1 MRKVSAKLRITLWFA
16 VMMIIIDALVLTFIM
31 VINGNVVTRDPESV
45 LIKQLN
51 ANVDRVTF
59 RDQRFRFDKIKYYSR
74 GVYTIL
80 YDADGAAVRGAPPAE
95 FTADVPLQD
104 HAVRLIHCGNTDFY
118 VYDVHLDMMV
128 GSVWLRGVIEN
139 EVTGG
144 AMTAIVAVAWS
155 VLPVLLVLSVLGG
168 YFIARQALKPIKNL
182 TEAAN
187 AISDGQ
193 DLKARIGM
201 PRGRDE
207 VSQLA
212 ASFDNMF
219 DRLEKSFEAEQR
231 FTSDA
236 SHELRTPTTVI
247 LAECNYAQK
256 NAQTVEDYRAAL
268 DVIQRQAEKMSTLVK
283 SLLEITR
290 MDQGTQKLSLEYADL
305 SELVGVVCEEQALVA
320 QNGIR
325 LETEIR
331 PDIFAEIDVFLIAR
345 VLQNLIDNAYK
356 FGREN
361 GLIRVSLARE
371 PGGAAITVADDGIGI
386 APHQLEHIFQRFYQ
400 ADESRRS
407 HSGMGLGLS
416 MVEQIV
422 RLHGGS
428 IEVNST
434 LGAGTTFTVHLP
446 ERQAST
452 GKEEKSS

>member
-1 MRKVSAKLRITLWFA
+1 MRRLSPTVRITLWFA
-16 VMMIIIDALVLTFIM
+16 VMMLIIDALVLTFIM
-31 VINGNVVTRDPESV
+31 VINGNVVTGNPESV
-45 LIKQLN
+45 LVKELN
-51 ANVDRVTF
+51 ANVDRVRF
-59 RDQRFRFDKIKYYSR
+59 ENQRFRFDKIRYHSR

-80 YDADGAAVRGAPPAE
+80 YDAQEQVIRGAPPAE
-95 FTADVPLQD
+95 FTADEPLQD
-104 HAVRLIHCGNTDFY
+104 NAVRLIKCGTDEFY

-155 VLPVLLVLSVLGG
+155 VLPVLLILSVIGG
-168 YFIARQALKPIKNL
+168 FFIARQAMRPIRKI
-182 TEAAN
+182 TDAAN
-187 AISDGQ
+187 AISDGN

-201 PRGRDE
+201 QKGNDE

-219 DRLEKSFEAEQR
+219 DRLEQSFEAEQR

-247 LAECNYAQK
+247 LAECSYAQK
-256 NAQTVEDYRAAL
+256 NAQTAEDYRSAL
-268 DVIQRQAEKMSTLVK
+268 DVIQRQAEKMSALVK

-290 MDQGTQKLSLEYADL
+290 MDQGTQKVSFEYADL
-305 SELVGVVCEEQALVA
+305 SELVGVVCEEQALVP

-325 LETEIR
+325 IETSVR
-331 PDIFAEIDVFLIAR
+331 PDIFCEIDVFLITR
-345 VLQNLIDNAYK
+345 VLQNLIDNAFK

-361 GLIRVSLARE
+361 GLVHVSLDRE
-371 PGGAAITVADDGIGI
+371 PGGAAITVSDNGIGI
-386 APHQLEHIFQRFYQ
+386 APDQVEHIFKRFYQ

-407 HSGMGLGLS
+407 QTGMGLGLS

-422 RLHGGS
+422 HLHGGT
-428 IEVNST
+428 IDVNST
-434 LGAGTTFTVHLP
+434 LGVGTTFVVHLP
-446 ERQAST
+446 ERQA
-452 GKEEKSS
+452 

>member
-1 MRKVSAKLRITLWFA
+1 MR
-16 VMMIIIDALVLTFIM
+16 LV
-31 VINGNVVTRDPESV
+31 
-45 LIKQLN
+45 KC
-51 ANVDRVTF
+51 
-59 RDQRFRFDKIKYYSR
+59 
-74 GVYTIL
+74 
-80 YDADGAAVRGAPPAE
+80 GAE
-95 FTADVPLQD
+95 
-104 HAVRLIHCGNTDFY
+104 DFY
-118 VYDVHLDMMV
+118 VYDVHLDMVV
-128 GSVWLRGVIEN
+128 GGVWLRGVIAN

-155 VLPVLLVLSVLGG
+155 VLPVLLILSVIGG
-168 YFIARQALKPIKNL
+168 YLIARAALRPIKKV

-187 AISDGQ
+187 AISDGT

-201 PRGRDE
+201 PRGSDE

-219 DRLEKSFEAEQR
+219 DRLEQSFEAEQR

-256 NAQTVEDYRAAL
+256 NAETIDDYRSAL
-268 DVIQRQAEKMSTLVK
+268 DVIQRQAEKMSALVK

-290 MDQGTQKLSLEYADL
+290 MDQGTQKVSFEYADL

-320 QNGIR
+320 QKGIR
-325 LETEIR
+325 LEHSIR
-331 PDIFAEIDVFLIAR
+331 PDIFCEIDVFLITR

-361 GLIRVSLARE
+361 GLVRVTLIRA
-371 PGGAAITVADDGIGI
+371 PGGAAISVTDNGIGI
-386 APHQLEHIFQRFYQ
+386 APDQLDQIFKRFYQ

-407 HSGMGLGLS
+407 QTGMGLGLS

-422 RLHGGS
+422 HLHGGT
-428 IEVNST
+428 IDVKST
-434 LGAGTTFTVHLP
+434 LGAGTTFTVFLP
-446 ERQAST
+446 ERQA
-452 GKEEKSS
+452 

>member
-1 MRKVSAKLRITLWFA
+1 MRKLSAKIRITLWFA

-45 LIKQLN
+45 LVKQLN

-80 YDADGAAVRGAPPAE
+80 YDADGSVVRGAPPAE
-95 FTADVPLQD
+95 FTADEPLQD
-104 HAVRLIHCGNTDFY
+104 HAVRLVQCGENDFY
-118 VYDVHLDMMV
+118 VYDVHLDMLV
-128 GSVWLRGVIEN
+128 GSVWLRGVIAN

-168 YFIARQALKPIKNL
+168 YFIARQALKPIKKV

-201 PRGRDE
+201 PKGSDE

-256 NAQTVEDYRAAL
+256 NAETIEDYRTAL
-268 DVIQRQAEKMSTLVK
+268 DVSSGRPRRCPRSSRACLRS
-283 SLLEITR
+283 R
-290 MDQGTQKLSLEYADL
+290 AW
-305 SELVGVVCEEQALVA
+305 
-320 QNGIR
+320 IR
-325 LETEIR
+325 
-331 PDIFAEIDVFLIAR
+331 AR
-345 VLQNLIDNAYK
+345 
-356 FGREN
+356 
-361 GLIRVSLARE
+361 
-371 PGGAAITVADDGIGI
+371 
-386 APHQLEHIFQRFYQ
+386 
-400 ADESRRS
+400 RR
-407 HSGMGLGLS
+407 
-416 MVEQIV
+416 
-422 RLHGGS
+422 
-428 IEVNST
+428 
-434 LGAGTTFTVHLP
+434 
-446 ERQAST
+446 
-452 GKEEKSS
+452 

>member
-1 MRKVSAKLRITLWFA
+1 MRHLSAKVRITLWFA
-16 VMMIIIDALVLTFIM
+16 VMMLIIDALVLTFIM

-45 LIKQLN
+45 LVKELN
-51 ANVDRVTF
+51 ANVDRVKF
-59 RDQRFRFDKIKYYSR
+59 DNQRFRFDKLDYYSR

-80 YDADGAAVRGAPPAE
+80 YDDAGTVMRGAPPAE
-95 FTADVPLQD
+95 FTADEPLQD
-104 HAVRLIHCGNTDFY
+104 NAVRLVKCGAEDFY
-118 VYDVHLDMMV
+118 VYDVHLDMVV
-128 GSVWLRGVIEN
+128 GGVWLRGVIAN

-155 VLPVLLVLSVLGG
+155 VLPVLLILSVIGG
-168 YFIARQALKPIKNL
+168 YLIARAALRPIKKV

-187 AISDGQ
+187 AISDGT

-201 PRGRDE
+201 PRGSDE

-219 DRLEKSFEAEQR
+219 DRLEQSFEAEQR

-256 NAQTVEDYRAAL
+256 NAETIDDYRSAL
-268 DVIQRQAEKMSTLVK
+268 DVIQRQAEKMSALVK

-290 MDQGTQKLSLEYADL
+290 MDQGTQKVSFEYADL

-320 QNGIR
+320 QKGIR
-325 LETEIR
+325 LEHSIR
-331 PDIFAEIDVFLIAR
+331 PDIFCEIDVFLITR

-361 GLIRVSLARE
+361 GLVRVTLTRA
-371 PGGAAITVADDGIGI
+371 PGGAAISVTDNGIGI
-386 APHQLEHIFQRFYQ
+386 APDQLDQIFKRFYQ

-407 HSGMGLGLS
+407 QTGMGLGLS

-422 RLHGGS
+422 HLHGRT
-428 IEVNST
+428 IVVKIM
-434 LGAGTTFTVHLP
+434 LGAGTTFTVFLP
-446 ERQAST
+446 ERQA
-452 GKEEKSS
+452 

>member
-1 MRKVSAKLRITLWFA
+1 
-16 VMMIIIDALVLTFIM
+16 
-31 VINGNVVTRDPESV
+31 
-45 LIKQLN
+45 
-51 ANVDRVTF
+51 
-59 RDQRFRFDKIKYYSR
+59 
-74 GVYTIL
+74 
-80 YDADGAAVRGAPPAE
+80 
-95 FTADVPLQD
+95 
-104 HAVRLIHCGNTDFY
+104 
-118 VYDVHLDMMV
+118 MMV

>member
-1 MRKVSAKLRITLWFA
+1 MRHLSAKVRITLWFA
-16 VMMIIIDALVLTFIM
+16 VMMLIIDALVLTFIM

-45 LIKQLN
+45 LVKELN
-51 ANVDRVTF
+51 ANVDRVKF
-59 RDQRFRFDKIKYYSR
+59 DNQHFRFDKLDYYSR

-80 YDADGAAVRGAPPAE
+80 YDDAGTVMRGAPPAE
-95 FTADVPLQD
+95 FTADEPLQD
-104 HAVRLIHCGNTDFY
+104 NAVRLVKCGAEDFY
-118 VYDVHLDMMV
+118 VYDVHLDMVV
-128 GSVWLRGVIEN
+128 GGVWLRGVIAN

-155 VLPVLLVLSVLGG
+155 VLPVLLILSVIGG
-168 YFIARQALKPIKNL
+168 YLIARAALRPIKKV

-187 AISDGQ
+187 AISDGT

-201 PRGRDE
+201 PRGNDE

-219 DRLEKSFEAEQR
+219 DRLEQSFEAEQR

-256 NAQTVEDYRAAL
+256 NAETIDDYRSAL
-268 DVIQRQAEKMSTLVK
+268 DVIQRQAEKMSALVK

-290 MDQGTQKLSLEYADL
+290 MDQGTQKVSFEYADL

-320 QNGIR
+320 QKGIR
-325 LETEIR
+325 LEHSIL
-331 PDIFAEIDVFLIAR
+331 PDIFCEIDVFLITR

-361 GLIRVSLARE
+361 GLVRVTLTRA
-371 PGGAAITVADDGIGI
+371 PGGAAISVTDNGIGI
-386 APHQLEHIFQRFYQ
+386 APDQLDQIFKRFYQ

-407 HSGMGLGLS
+407 QTGMGLGLS

-422 RLHGGS
+422 HLHGGT
-428 IEVNST
+428 IDVKST
-434 LGAGTTFTVHLP
+434 LGAGTTFTVFLP
-446 ERQAST
+446 ERQA
-452 GKEEKSS
+452 

>member
-1 MRKVSAKLRITLWFA
+1 MRRLSPTVRITLWFA
-16 VMMIIIDALVLTFIM
+16 VMMLIIDALVLTFIM
-31 VINGNVVTRDPESV
+31 VINGNVVTGNPESV
-45 LIKQLN
+45 LVKELN
-51 ANVDRVTF
+51 ANVDRVRF
-59 RDQRFRFDKIKYYSR
+59 ENQRFRFDKIRYHSR

-80 YDADGAAVRGAPPAE
+80 YDAQEQVIRGAPPAE

-104 HAVRLIHCGNTDFY
+104 NAVRLIKCGADEFY

-155 VLPVLLVLSVLGG
+155 VLPVLLILSVIGG
-168 YFIARQALKPIKNL
+168 FFIARQAMRPIRKI
-182 TEAAN
+182 TDAAN
-187 AISDGQ
+187 AISDGN

-201 PRGRDE
+201 QKGNDE

-219 DRLEKSFEAEQR
+219 DRLEQSFEAEQR

-247 LAECNYAQK
+247 LAECSYAQK
-256 NAQTVEDYRAAL
+256 NAQTVEDYRSAL
-268 DVIQRQAEKMSTLVK
+268 DVIQRQAEKMSALVK

-290 MDQGTQKLSLEYADL
+290 MDQGTQKVSFEYADL
-305 SELVGVVCEEQALVA
+305 SELVGVVCEEQALVP

-325 LETEIR
+325 IETSVR
-331 PDIFAEIDVFLIAR
+331 PDIFCEIDVFLITR
-345 VLQNLIDNAYK
+345 VLQNLIDNAFK

-361 GLIRVSLARE
+361 GLVHVSLDRE
-371 PGGAAITVADDGIGI
+371 PGGAAITVSDNGIGI
-386 APHQLEHIFQRFYQ
+386 APDQVEHIFKRFYQ

-407 HSGMGLGLS
+407 QTGMGLGLS

-422 RLHGGS
+422 HLHGGT
-428 IEVNST
+428 IDVNST
-434 LGAGTTFTVHLP
+434 LGVGTTFVVHLP
-446 ERQAST
+446 ERQA
-452 GKEEKSS
+452 

>member
-1 MRKVSAKLRITLWFA
+1 MRHLSAQVRITLWFA
-16 VMMIIIDALVLTFIM
+16 VMMVIIDALVLTFIM

-45 LIKQLN
+45 LVKELN
-51 ANVDRVTF
+51 ANVNRVKF
-59 RDQRFRFDKIKYYSR
+59 SNQRLRFDSLDYYSR

-80 YDADGAAVRGAPPAE
+80 YDADGNVMRGAPPAE
-95 FTADVPLQD
+95 FTADEPLKD
-104 HAVRLIHCGNTDFY
+104 NAVRLVKCGGDEFY
-118 VYDVHLDMMV
+118 VYDVNLDMVV
-128 GSVWLRGVIEN
+128 GSVWLRGVIAN

-155 VLPVLLVLSVLGG
+155 VLPVLLILSVIGG
-168 YFIARQALKPIKNL
+168 YFIARQALKPIKKL

-187 AISDGQ
+187 AISNGQ

-201 PRGRDE
+201 PKGNDE

-219 DRLEKSFEAEQR
+219 DRLEKSFEDEQR

-247 LAECNYAQK
+247 LAECDYAQK
-256 NAQTVEDYRAAL
+256 NAATIEDYRSAL
-268 DVIQRQAEKMSTLVK
+268 DVIQRQAEKMSALVK

-290 MDQGTQKLSLEYADL
+290 MDQGTQKVSFEYADL
-305 SELVGVVCEEQALVA
+305 SELVDVVCEEQSLVA
-320 QNGIR
+320 QKGIR
-325 LETEIR
+325 LETAIQS
-331 PDIFAEIDVFLIAR
+331 DIFAEIDVFLITR

-361 GLIRVSLARE
+361 GFIRVALARE
-371 PGGAAITVADDGIGI
+371 PGGAAITVTDNGIGI
-386 APHQLEHIFQRFYQ
+386 APDQIDHIFKRFYQ

-407 HSGMGLGLS
+407 QTGMGLGLS

-422 RLHGGS
+422 HLHGGT
-428 IEVNST
+428 IDVNST
-434 LGAGTTFTVHLP
+434 LGSGTTFVVHLP
-446 ERQAST
+446 ERQAYMK
-452 GKEEKSS
+452 GREEP

>member
-1 MRKVSAKLRITLWFA
+1 MRKLSAKIRITLWFA

-80 YDADGAAVRGAPPAE
+80 YDADGSVVRGAPPAE
-95 FTADVPLQD
+95 FTADEPLQD
-104 HAVRLIHCGNTDFY
+104 HAVRLVQCGENDFY
-118 VYDVHLDMMV
+118 VYDVHLDMLV
-128 GSVWLRGVIEN
+128 GSVWLRGVIAN

-168 YFIARQALKPIKNL
+168 YFIARQALKPIKKV

-201 PRGRDE
+201 PKGSDE

-256 NAQTVEDYRAAL
+256 NAETIEDYRTAL

-290 MDQGTQKLSLEYADL
+290 MDQGTQKVSFEYADL

-320 QNGIR
+320 QQGIR
-325 LETEIR
+325 LETSIR
-331 PDIFAEIDVFLIAR
+331 PDIFAEIDVFLITR

-371 PGGAAITVADDGIGI
+371 PNGAVITVTDNGIGI

-407 HSGMGLGLS
+407 QSGLGLGLS

-422 RLHGGS
+422 HLHGGS
-428 IEVNST
+428 IDVSST
-434 LGAGTTFTVHLP
+434 LGAGTTFAVHLP
-446 ERQAST
+446 ERQ
-452 GKEEKSS
+452 GNIRKEEKSS

>member
-1 MRKVSAKLRITLWFA
+1 MRQLSAKVRITLWFA
-16 VMMIIIDALVLTFIM
+16 VMMLIIDALVLTFIM

-45 LIKQLN
+45 LVKELN
-51 ANVDRVTF
+51 ANVDRVKF
-59 RDQRFRFDKIKYYSR
+59 DNQRFRFDKLDYYSR

-80 YDADGAAVRGAPPAE
+80 YDDAGTVMRGAPPAE
-95 FTADVPLQD
+95 FTADEPLQD
-104 HAVRLIHCGNTDFY
+104 NAVRLVKCGAEDFY
-118 VYDVHLDMMV
+118 VYDVHLDMVV
-128 GSVWLRGVIEN
+128 GGVWLRGVIAN

-155 VLPVLLVLSVLGG
+155 VLLILSVIGG
-168 YFIARQALKPIKNL
+168 YLIARAALRPIKKV

-187 AISDGQ
+187 AISDGT

-201 PRGRDE
+201 PRGSDE

-219 DRLEKSFEAEQR
+219 DRLEQSFEAEQR

-256 NAQTVEDYRAAL
+256 NAETIDDYRSAL
-268 DVIQRQAEKMSTLVK
+268 DVIQRQAEKMSALVK

-290 MDQGTQKLSLEYADL
+290 MDQGTQKVSFEYADL

-320 QNGIR
+320 QKGIR
-325 LETEIR
+325 LEHSIR
-331 PDIFAEIDVFLIAR
+331 PDIFCEIDVFLITR

-361 GLIRVSLARE
+361 GLVRVTLTRA
-371 PGGAAITVADDGIGI
+371 PGGAAISVTDNGIGI
-386 APHQLEHIFQRFYQ
+386 APDQLDQIFKRFYQ

-407 HSGMGLGLS
+407 QTGMGLGLS

-422 RLHGGS
+422 HLHGGT
-428 IEVNST
+428 IDVKST
-434 LGAGTTFTVHLP
+434 LGAGTTFTVFLP
-446 ERQAST
+446 ERQA
-452 GKEEKSS
+452 

>member
-1 MRKVSAKLRITLWFA
+1 MRHLSAKVRITLWFA
-16 VMMIIIDALVLTFIM
+16 VMMLIIDALVLTFIM

-45 LIKQLN
+45 LVKELN
-51 ANVDRVTF
+51 ANVDRVKF
-59 RDQRFRFDKIKYYSR
+59 DNQHFRFDKLDYYSR

-80 YDADGAAVRGAPPAE
+80 YDDAGTVMRGAPPAE
-95 FTADVPLQD
+95 FTADEPLQD
-104 HAVRLIHCGNTDFY
+104 NAVRLVKCGAEDFY
-118 VYDVHLDMMV
+118 VYDVHLDMVV
-128 GSVWLRGVIEN
+128 GGVWLRGVIAN

-155 VLPVLLVLSVLGG
+155 VLPVLLILSVIGG
-168 YFIARQALKPIKNL
+168 YLIARAALRPIKKV

-187 AISDGQ
+187 AISDGT

-201 PRGRDE
+201 PRGSDE

-219 DRLEKSFEAEQR
+219 DRLEQSFEAEQR

-256 NAQTVEDYRAAL
+256 NAETIDDYRSAL
-268 DVIQRQAEKMSTLVK
+268 DVIQRQAEKMSALVK

-290 MDQGTQKLSLEYADL
+290 MDQGTQKVSFEYADL

-320 QNGIR
+320 QKGIR
-325 LETEIR
+325 LEHSIR
-331 PDIFAEIDVFLIAR
+331 PDIFCEIDVILITR

-361 GLIRVSLARE
+361 GLVRVTLTRA
-371 PGGAAITVADDGIGI
+371 PGGAAISVADNGIGI
-386 APHQLEHIFQRFYQ
+386 APDQLDQIFKRFYQ

-407 HSGMGLGLS
+407 QTGMGLGLS

-422 RLHGGS
+422 HLHGGT
-428 IEVNST
+428 IDVKST
-434 LGAGTTFTVHLP
+434 LGAGTTFTVFLP
-446 ERQAST
+446 ERQA
-452 GKEEKSS
+452 

>member
-1 MRKVSAKLRITLWFA
+1 MRHLSAKVRITLWFA
-16 VMMIIIDALVLTFIM
+16 VMMLIIDALVLTFIM

-45 LIKQLN
+45 LVKELN
-51 ANVDRVTF
+51 ANVDRVKF
-59 RDQRFRFDKIKYYSR
+59 DNQHFRFDKLDYYSR

-80 YDADGAAVRGAPPAE
+80 YDDAGTVMRGAPPAE
-95 FTADVPLQD
+95 FTADEPLQD
-104 HAVRLIHCGNTDFY
+104 NAVRLVKCGAEDFY
-118 VYDVHLDMMV
+118 VYDVHLDMVV
-128 GSVWLRGVIEN
+128 GGVWLRGVIAN

-155 VLPVLLVLSVLGG
+155 VLPVLLILSVIGG
-168 YFIARQALKPIKNL
+168 YLIARAALRPIKKV

-187 AISDGQ
+187 AISDGT

-201 PRGRDE
+201 PRGSDE

-219 DRLEKSFEAEQR
+219 DRLEQSFEAEQR

-256 NAQTVEDYRAAL
+256 NAETIDDYRSAL
-268 DVIQRQAEKMSTLVK
+268 DVIQRQAEKMSALVK

-290 MDQGTQKLSLEYADL
+290 MDQGTQKVSFEYADL

-320 QNGIR
+320 QKGIR
-325 LETEIR
+325 LEHSIR
-331 PDIFAEIDVFLIAR
+331 PDIFCEIDVFLITR

-361 GLIRVSLARE
+361 GLVRVTLTRA
-371 PGGAAITVADDGIGI
+371 PGGAAISVTDNGIGI
-386 APHQLEHIFQRFYQ
+386 APDQLDQIFKRFYQ

-407 HSGMGLGLS
+407 QTGMGLGLS

-422 RLHGGS
+422 HLHGGT
-428 IEVNST
+428 IDVKST
-434 LGAGTTFTVHLP
+434 LGAGTTFTVFLP
-446 ERQAST
+446 ERQA
-452 GKEEKSS
+452 